1 MWIVGPIAVGLIY
14 ALTTTHDKRRAAEA
28 DRFRKEAH
36 LKLVKNPPSDLAE
49 VFTEAGGGSPI
60 GLYEVLPKVAY
71 AGVFEADVG
80 AGSDHQTVVMRLE
93 KAAPTFVARP
103 LPVVDGQRA
112 PYTGVPFPKDP
123 ELMEHCLVE
132 GAEEKGIR
140 NFLKRPLRDALLQHE
155 GLWLRVSGKTMAVTT
170 YANVGVAGL
179 HELLEA
185 ADIFF
190 AEHGPE
196 GEPSLLFDP
205 EDADEPEA
213 PEVEAPKQAAQPAKG
228 AAKGSTPKSK
238 KS

>member
-1 MWIVGPIAVGLIY
+1 MWWMWIVGPIAVGLIY
-14 ALTTTHDKRRAAEA
+14 ALTTTHDKRRAADA
-28 DRFRKEAH
+28 DRFRLEAH
-36 LKLVKNPPSDLAE
+36 LKLVRTPPSEIAE
-49 VFTEAGGGSPI
+49 MFVEAGGGSPI
-60 GLYEVLPKVAY
+60 GIYEVLPKVAY

-80 AGSDHQTVVMRLE
+80 AGSDHQTIVMRLQN
-93 KAAPTFVARP
+93 AGPTFVARP

-132 GAEEKGIR
+132 GAEEKAIR
-140 NFLKRPLRDALLQHE
+140 SFLKRPLRDALLQHE
-155 GLWLRVSGKTMAVTT
+155 GLWLRVSGKRMAVTK
-170 YANVGVAGL
+170 YGKLDVEGL

-205 EDADEPEA
+205 EDEEVEA
-213 PEVEAPKQAAQPAKG
+213 PEVEAPKKS
-228 AAKGSTPKSK
+228 AKGSTTKAK
-238 KS
+238 KG